1 MENLTLK
8 SNKKAILLLESGKS
22 YLGESFGAQ
31 VERCG
36 EVVFN
41 TSMTGYQEILTDP
54 SYKGQIIVMTEPHIG
69 NVGVNKEDIECD
81 QIFAEGLI
89 VREISPVV
97 SNWRA
102 VSSLPDFLKKRDL
115 PAISGIDTRSLT
127 KHLREA
133 GVMRGIISTL
143 DFDPK
148 SLMNKAQK
156 SSAMVG
162 QDLVREVSSK
172 EKYDW
177 DLSEWRW
184 EGQKELPQLESHVI
198 VMDFGAKQNILRCLR
213 ERGCKVTVVPAKTS
227 KDEILSLRPDGVML
241 SNGPGDPASVTYA
254 IETIG
259 ELINSIGSS
268 KKNMFPIFGI
278 CLGHQLLGLALGGKT
293 FKLKFGHRG
302 ANHPV
307 KDLVTGKIEITTQNH
322 GFCVDI
328 ESLANKEV
336 ELTHINLND
345 QTLEGMK
352 HKHLPIF
359 SVQYHPE
366 SSAGPHDSRYLFDRF
381 IHLIQQSKKDR
392 T

>member
-36 EVVFN
+36 EIVFN

-69 NVGVNKEDIECD
+69 NVGVNKEDIECE

-143 DFDPK
+143 DFNPK
-148 SLMNKAQK
+148 SLMNKVQK

-162 QDLVREVSSK
+162 QDLVKEVSSK
-172 EKYDW
+172 ERYDW
-177 DLSEWRW
+177 NLPEWKW
-184 EGQKELPQLESHVI
+184 EGQKGLPQLESHVI

-259 ELINSIGSS
+259 GLINSLGNS
-268 KKNMFPIFGI
+268 KKNLFPIFGI

-307 KDLVTGKIEITTQNH
+307 KDLATGKIEITTQNH

-328 ESLANKEV
+328 ESLSNKEV

-381 IHLIQQSKKDR
+381 IDLIQQSKKDR